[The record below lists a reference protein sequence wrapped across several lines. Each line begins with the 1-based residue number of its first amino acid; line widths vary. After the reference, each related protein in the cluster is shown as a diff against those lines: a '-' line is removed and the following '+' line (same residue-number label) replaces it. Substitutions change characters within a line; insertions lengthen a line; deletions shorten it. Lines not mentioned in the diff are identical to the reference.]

1 MPVLKWWSIS
11 YYPVNAV
18 AFINDT
24 EAQLSV
30 LVDRSQGQC
39 GVWWVSVVE
48 VVSVSKLVGLLVL
61 RRRQHQ
67 QWRPRI
73 NGASPLAVG

>member
-39 GVWWVSVVE
+39 GVWWVSLCGIG
-48 VVSVSKLVGLLVL
+48 SVRL
-61 RRRQHQ
+61 
-67 QWRPRI
+67 
-73 NGASPLAVG
+73 